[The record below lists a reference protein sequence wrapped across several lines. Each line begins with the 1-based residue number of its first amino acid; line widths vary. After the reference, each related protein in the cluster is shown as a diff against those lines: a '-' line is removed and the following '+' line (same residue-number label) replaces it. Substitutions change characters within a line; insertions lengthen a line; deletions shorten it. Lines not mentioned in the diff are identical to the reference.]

1 MIFLIQTR
9 VQKYLQIV
17 FWEGDGVAITS
28 GFMFL
33 FVCQQLVRDLHG
45 KTKSR
50 WVSDFG
56 PFEEIFNGI
65 LIWLGAGDA

>member
-1 MIFLIQTR
+1 MIFLIQTT
-9 VQKYLQIV
+9 VQKYLLTV

-33 FVCQQLVRDLHG
+33 FVCQQPVRDPPG

-56 PFEEIFNGI
+56 PFEEIFNDI
-65 LIWLGAGDA
+65 WVWLGGGDA